1 MNVSRPNTKSGRSGR
16 PSFEQSDG
24 LATAAFRREVSRIV
38 LSREVTSPLWTQL
51 SDQLENLILSGKLAP
66 ESRIPSES
74 ALCDIF
80 NVSRPVVRSA
90 ISALA
95 ARGLVNKLPRKGMF
109 VGKPP
114 RESSFVTSNVS
125 LFDDMIAR
133 GAKIR
138 TRTFELAKSLAN
150 DEERAALQL
159 GDTAE
164 VVRVSRVF
172 WVDEEPITYTNI
184 SFPAEKVPGFEKT
197 DLEGRSV
204 LGMVQELYQ
213 RQLVRAER
221 WFSAAMPNADVCEK
235 MDISADKPL
244 IWIESVGYENDGTPL
259 EYYRAFYNSQAA
271 RIHIS
276 VSN

>member
-1 MNVSRPNTKSGRSGR
+1 MSRSNTKTGRSGR

-24 LATAAFRREVSRIV
+24 HATAAFRREVSRIV
-38 LSREVTSPLWTQL
+38 LSREASSPLWLQL
-51 SDQLENLILSGKLAP
+51 SDQFENLILSGKLAP

-74 ALCDIF
+74 ALCSIF
-80 NVSRPVVRSA
+80 SVSRPVVRSA

-114 RESSFVTSNVS
+114 RDSSFVTSNVS

-138 TRTFELAKSLAN
+138 TRTYELKKCLA
-150 DEERAALQL
+150 DEEERAALQL
-159 GDTAE
+159 DDDAE
-164 VVRVSRVF
+164 VVRVARVF
-172 WVDEEPITYTNI
+172 WVDERPITYTNI
-184 SFPAEKVPGFEKT
+184 AFPADKVPGFEKS
-197 DLEGRSV
+197 DLEGQSV
-204 LGMVQELYQ
+204 LGMISDLYD

-221 WFSAAMPNADVCEK
+221 WFSATMPTDEVCEK
-235 MDISADKPL
+235 MDITGDKPL
-244 IWIESVGYENDGTPL
+244 IWIESIGYENDGSPL

-271 RIHIS
+271 RIHVS
-276 VSN
+276 VAN